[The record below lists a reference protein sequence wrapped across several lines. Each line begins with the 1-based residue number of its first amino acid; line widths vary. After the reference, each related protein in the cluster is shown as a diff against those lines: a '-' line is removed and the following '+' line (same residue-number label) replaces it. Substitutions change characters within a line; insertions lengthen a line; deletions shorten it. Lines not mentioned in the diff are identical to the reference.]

1 MSGRETDLGPVD
13 LQSSHSILPS
23 LRHLWCHKNKEGVA
37 SISLEFMRKPIEMA
51 LHQSRHSCE
60 RSTLYGKLKREGFE
74 ARKRGNLSGSS
85 KGKALHTS
93 AKDFDVTQ
101 DDWEMGGMVWFNL
114 PENCWKWVSGEGRRQ
129 FYKKVS
135 SHRMTKRAHFN
146 ECINL
151 PVRSPRKRECRG
163 LNDVRV
169 WGRESRLWENAP
181 VGSSKEKAFSLLLGP
196 ARLLSPVTMRGL
208 PRPPAPWLP
217 LLH

>member
-1 MSGRETDLGPVD
+1 MGSWKEKDLRQENG
-13 LQSSHSILPS
+13 
-23 LRHLWCHKNKEGVA
+23 
-37 SISLEFMRKPIEMA
+37 
-51 LHQSRHSCE
+51 
-60 RSTLYGKLKREGFE
+60 
-74 ARKRGNLSGSS
+74 GNLSGSS

-101 DDWEMGGMVWFNL
+101 DDWEMAVMVWFNL
-114 PENCWKWVSGEGRRQ
+114 PENGWKWLSGEGRRQ
-129 FYKKVS
+129 LKKKVS

-163 LNDVRV
+163 LNDVRG

-181 VGSSKEKAFSLLLGP
+181 VGFSKEKAFSLLLGP
-196 ARLLSPVTMRGL
+196 ARLLSPVTMWGL
-208 PRPPAPWLP
+208 LRPPAPWLP